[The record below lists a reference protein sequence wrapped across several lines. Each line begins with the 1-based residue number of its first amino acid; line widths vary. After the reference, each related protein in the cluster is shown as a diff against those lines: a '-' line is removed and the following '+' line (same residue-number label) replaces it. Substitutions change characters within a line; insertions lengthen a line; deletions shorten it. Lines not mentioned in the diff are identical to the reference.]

1 MYKNIILIPYQNR
14 KDHLTQ
20 FFKEIVFLFYKY
32 LRPFKIIIIEQL
44 NDKKFNRGKLLNIG
58 YHLFKDCSKYFF
70 HHDIDILPN
79 EKTIDTLYTCENYD
93 VLRIYNAH
101 NSSLGGIVKF
111 TRESFEKIN
120 GFPNYIWGW
129 GIEDRSFYYRC
140 KTLELNMSNNFT
152 NKNNFTFL
160 KHDTNAY
167 TLENIKKNISEEEN
181 NIFLNKINNNKL
193 KHILS
198 SGLNNLTFEIVLKK
212 ELNNFT
218 TLIQVNI

>member
-1 MYKNIILIPYQNR
+1 MYNNIIIIPYRNR
-14 KDHLTQ
+14 KDHLDH
-20 FFKEIVFLFYKY
+20 FFKELVFLFYKY

-70 HHDIDILPN
+70 YHDIDILPY
-79 EKTIDTLYTCENYD
+79 EKTISTLYTCENYD

-101 NSSLGGIVKF
+101 DNSLGGIVKF
-111 TRESFEKIN
+111 NKEAFKKIN

-129 GIEDRSFYYRC
+129 GIEDRSLYYRC
-140 KTLELNMSNNFT
+140 KTLKLNISNNFSE
-152 NKNNFTFL
+152 KHNFTFL
-160 KHDTNAY
+160 KHNTNSY
-167 TLENIKKNISEEEN
+167 ILDGIKKNISEEEN
-181 NIFLNKINNNKL
+181 NIYSNNNNNNKIS
-193 KHILS
+193 HILS